1 MTTGLSASMED
12 YLQAVYRIQ
21 SAKQAA
27 RPTDIAAAV
36 GVNNSS
42 VTGALRTLSSRG
54 MVNYAPYDVI
64 TLTEEGKR
72 VAEGIVRRRE
82 VLIRF
87 FTRVLKAEDGEAETT
102 ARGVEHAVSGEILER
117 LVGFV
122 EFLELCPRAGEDWIG
137 EFWTRRGEGR
147 AFEACDKCIA
157 SWEEERKRAGFI
169 PERALTEMEVGGLG
183 KIRRI
188 NLAAAGRRR
197 LGERGIRPEAVVRL
211 AGTDEAGLEVL
222 SGGYRVRLRRSDA
235 EQIQIQPLSA
245 PEGLA

>member
-1 MTTGLSASMED
+1 MTTGLSASLED

-27 RPTDIAAAV
+27 RPTDIASAV

-72 VAEGIVRRRE
+72 VAEEIVRRRE
-82 VLIRF
+82 VLVRF

-122 EFLELCPRAGEDWIG
+122 EFLELCPRAGEEWIG

-147 AFEACDKCIA
+147 AFEACEECIA
-157 SWEEERKRAGFI
+157 SWEEKRKRAGFI
-169 PERALTEMEVGGLG
+169 PERALTEMEVGDLG

-188 NLAAAGRRR
+188 NLAASGRRR
-197 LGERGIRPEAVVRL
+197 LGERGIRPEAVVRI
-211 AGTDEAGLEVL
+211 AGADESGLEIL
-222 SGGYRVRLRRSDA
+222 SGGYRIRVRRSDA
-235 EQIQIQPLSA
+235 EQIQVPPFSA
-245 PEGLA
+245 PEPLA